1 MYVER
6 KREEIE
12 RKRERDRAGERDR
25 ERERSEVTEK
35 GGWKRRRLMN
45 TNDERSQYNAMNILT
60 M

>member
-1 MYVER
+1 MRERGRERRDREEER
-6 KREEIE
+6 KRSS
-12 RKRERDRAGERDR
+12 GR
-25 ERERSEVTEK
+25 EREKERPEVTEK